1 MVRLLP
7 SLLSARRQVVTIA
20 ALLLAAQLSLFAHA
34 VGHDYVQDADQ
45 SHVVCS
51 LCIAAHHLD
60 HGLAPA
66 SIELPRASFGLRG
79 LQPVS
84 LVDVQIESAPFQ
96 ARAPPLT
103 LPL

>member
-1 MVRLLP
+1 MFRLQTP
-7 SLLSARRQVVTIA
+7 LLIARRPVVTIV
-20 ALLLAAQLSLFAHA
+20 ALLLAAQLSLFAHT
-34 VGHDYVQDADQ
+34 VGHGYVQDADQ
-45 SHVVCS
+45 SHVVCG

-66 SIELPRASFGLRG
+66 SIELPRASLGLLGVR
-79 LQPVS
+79 PVS
-84 LVDVQIESAPFQ
+84 LVDVQLESAPFQ

>member
-1 MVRLLP
+1 MLRLRPPLLITRRYTAMV
-7 SLLSARRQVVTIA
+7 V
-20 ALLLAAQLSLFAHA
+20 ALLLAAQLALFAHA
-34 VGHDYVQDADQ
+34 VGHDSVQDADQ

-60 HGLAPA
+60 QGLAPA
-66 SIELPRASFGLRG
+66 SIELPRAGLGVLGAR
-79 LQPVS
+79 PVS
-84 LVDVQIESAPFQ
+84 LVDVQLECAPFQ

>member
-1 MVRLLP
+1 MLRLRP
-7 SLLSARRQVVTIA
+7 PLLITRRYTAMIA
-20 ALLLAAQLSLFAHA
+20 ALLLTAQLSLFAHT

-66 SIELPRASFGLRG
+66 SIELPRVGLCVLGVR
-79 LQPVS
+79 PVS
-84 LVDVQIESAPFQ
+84 FIDVQLESAPFQ